1 VSSLLHV
8 VSIVKALL
16 LIGTYRNH
24 AHRRE
29 RLRQAAAAATTP
41 QRETGGTVTVKE
53 GFGMCQYTVT
63 VPIYDSLECAS
74 EWALGL
80 LKETGLTSDSFFY

>member
-1 VSSLLHV
+1 
-8 VSIVKALL
+8 
-16 LIGTYRNH
+16 
-24 AHRRE
+24 
-29 RLRQAAAAATTP
+29 
-41 QRETGGTVTVKE
+41 VTVKE

-80 LKETGLTSDSFFY
+80 SKEMGLTSDSFFLLTDPENKLIW